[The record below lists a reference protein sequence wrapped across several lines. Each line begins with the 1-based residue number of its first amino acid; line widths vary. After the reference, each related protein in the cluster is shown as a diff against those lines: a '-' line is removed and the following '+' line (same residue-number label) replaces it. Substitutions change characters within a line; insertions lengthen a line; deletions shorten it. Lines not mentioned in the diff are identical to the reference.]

1 MIITRAPKGTEDLL
15 PKDSYRW
22 QFLEEKF
29 RRTAKDYC
37 YKEIRVPTFEHTEL
51 FERGVGD
58 TTDVVEKQMYTFLD
72 KGGRSVTLRPEGT
85 ASVARSFL
93 ENNLYADAL
102 PLKMW
107 YELPCFRYE
116 NKQKGR
122 LREFH
127 QFGVEVF
134 GAKEPT
140 IDAEVVSFAIEFLNS
155 VGLSDMSVNVNSIGC
170 PECRAKYNEAL
181 KDYLRPHISELCDT
195 CKSRFDRNPLRIL
208 DCKSPI
214 CQGIVKDAPRL
225 IDYICDDCRS
235 HFNGF
240 LENLEALGI
249 EYNIDSG
256 IVRGLDYYTKTV
268 FEIISGGFTV
278 CGGGRYDGLIEEF
291 GGDKICGIGFGLGIE
306 RLLLRL
312 DELNVEIPKDDNPEV
327 YIAPLGDA
335 AKKEALKMVLKF
347 RNTGVSA
354 ETDHIGRGL
363 KPQMKY
369 ADKIGAKYVI
379 VLGDDEINTGKIKIK
394 NMQSGKERETTLKND
409 GYILAFFEEDR

>member
-1 MIITRAPKGTEDLL
+1 M

-22 QFLEEKF
+22 QFIEEKF
-29 RRTAKDYC
+29 RDTAKRYC

-51 FERGVGD
+51 FERGVGG

-93 ENNLYADAL
+93 ENNLYAESL

-134 GAKEPT
+134 GAKGPS
-140 IDAEVVSFAIEFLNS
+140 IDAEVVSFAMEFLKS
-155 VGLSDMSVNVNSIGC
+155 AGLNDMKVNVNSIGC
-170 PECRAKYNEAL
+170 PECRKKYNDAL
-181 KDYLRPHISELCDT
+181 REYLKPQLSELCDT

-208 DCKSPI
+208 DCKSPV
-214 CQGIVKDAPRL
+214 CQKIVKDAPRL
-225 IDYICDDCRS
+225 LDYICDDCRE

-240 LENLEALGI
+240 LQTLDDIGI
-249 EYNIDSG
+249 DYTIDSG

-268 FEIISGGFTV
+268 FEIISGDFTV

-291 GGDKICGIGFGLGIE
+291 GGDKTPAIGFGLGIE

-312 DELNVEIPKDDNPEV
+312 DELEIEIPKCDNPKI
-327 YIAPLGDA
+327 YIAPLGDNA
-335 AKKEALKMVLKF
+335 KQVAKKLVLKL
-347 RNTGVSA
+347 RKNGISA
-354 ETDHIGRGL
+354 ETDYMDRGL

-369 ADKIGAKYVI
+369 SDKIGSEYTL
-379 VLGDDEINTGKIKIK
+379 VLGDEEINTGKIRIK
-394 NMQSGKERETTLKND
+394 NMQSGQQIETELD
-409 GYILAFFEEDR
+409 SLIQFFEEDR

>member
-22 QFLEEKF
+22 HFLEEKF
-29 RRTAKDYC
+29 KNNAKLYG

-85 ASVARSFL
+85 ASVARSYL
-93 ENNLYADAL
+93 ENNLYADTL

-134 GAKEPT
+134 GAKGPE
-140 IDAEVVSFAIEFLNS
+140 IDAEVVSFALEFLKS
-155 VGLSDMSVNVNSIGC
+155 AGLTDMSVNVNSIGC
-170 PECRAKYNEAL
+170 PECRAKYNEIL
-181 KDYLRPHISELCDT
+181 KDYLRPHLDELCDT

-214 CQGIVKDAPRL
+214 CQKIVEDAPRL
-225 IDYICDDCRS
+225 LEYICDDCRA
-235 HFNGF
+235 HFNEF
-240 LENLEALGI
+240 LECLKSLGI
-249 EYNIDSG
+249 EYKIDSG

-291 GGDKICGIGFGLGIE
+291 GGDATPAIGFGLGIE

-312 DELNVEIPKDDNPEV
+312 DEQNVDIPKIDNPDI
-327 YIAPLGDA
+327 YIAPLGET
-335 AKKEALKMVLKF
+335 AKREAQKLVLVL
-347 RNTGVSA
+347 RRSGISA
-354 ETDHIGRGL
+354 ETDYVGRGL

-369 ADKIGAKYVI
+369 ADKIGAKYTL
-379 VLGDDEINTGKIKIK
+379 VLGDDEINTGKIRIK
-394 NMQSGKERETTLKND
+394 NMQSGQVTETETDKLT
-409 GYILAFFEEDR
+409 AFFEEDR

>member
-1 MIITRAPKGTEDLL
+1 MIITKAPKGTEDLL

-22 QFLEEKF
+22 QFIEEKF
-29 RRTAKDYC
+29 RTVTRLYG

-85 ASVARSFL
+85 ASVVRSYL
-93 ENNLYADAL
+93 QNNLYADIL

-134 GAKEPT
+134 GAKGPS
-140 IDAEVVSFAIEFLNS
+140 IDAEVVSLALEFLKNA
-155 VGLSDMSVNVNSIGC
+155 GLSDMTVNVNSIGC
-170 PECRAKYNEAL
+170 PECRKKYNEIL
-181 KDYLRPHISELCDT
+181 KDYLRPHLEELCET
-195 CKSRFDRNPLRIL
+195 CKSRFERNPLRIL
-208 DCKSPI
+208 DCKSPV
-214 CQGIVKDAPRL
+214 CGEIVKDAPRL
-225 IDYICDDCRS
+225 LDYICDDCKG
-235 HFNGF
+235 HFEGF
-240 LENLEALGI
+240 LQSLENLGI
-249 EYNIDSG
+249 AYKIDSG

-278 CGGGRYDGLIEEF
+278 CGGGRYDGLIEEL
-291 GGDKICGIGFGLGIE
+291 GGDSTPAIGFGLGIE

-312 DELNVEIPKDDNPEV
+312 DDNGAVIPDNIKPQI
-327 YIAPLGDA
+327 YIAPLGA
-335 AKKEALKMVLKF
+335 AAEKEAGKLVYELRK
-347 RNTGVSA
+347 NGISA
-354 ETDHIGRGL
+354 ETDSVGRGL

-369 ADKIGAKYVI
+369 SDKIGAKYTL
-379 VLGDDEINTGKIKIK
+379 VLGDDEINSGKIRIK
-394 NMQSGKERETTLKND
+394 NMSSGEQTELEMGNLIAFLK
-409 GYILAFFEEDR
+409 EDR